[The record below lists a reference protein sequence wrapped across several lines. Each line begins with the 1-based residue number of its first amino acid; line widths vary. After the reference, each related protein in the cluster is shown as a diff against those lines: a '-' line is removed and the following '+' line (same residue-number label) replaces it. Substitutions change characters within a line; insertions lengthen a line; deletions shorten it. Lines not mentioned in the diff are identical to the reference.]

1 MSAQSASPAVATH
14 SDEIQDGIDQLKIT
28 NSNDDAAPST
38 RPAAATASPIANHT
52 PPILSRDM
60 ASPSGSPSNQLPSTV
75 GARTFGANRLPSGP
89 ASSQPLNGVRP
100 GAPGMAPAPRIGM
113 PPGSP
118 AVGAR
123 PGGPPTRGMPPP
135 LMGMRGRGGP
145 MAGGSSQTKLPPSL
159 QAKMDAAS
167 QMARVAKEGSSAA
180 NSSNQND
187 PTSVSSLLA
196 SAAARATAPPA
207 SSSPR
212 PGPALGGLAAR
223 RAAAAAAAAGGG
235 GGGVAGPSATPGRPG
250 MGLSGMAGAG
260 AGAGAPGMN
269 RLRRPGQGLTLSSMG
284 GGAGPGIGSAGAPF
298 SSFKGIVDPSGRLNF
313 QSKAVLH
320 ADGVDFSNGQSYKI
334 NKDEMDLQEEL
345 GKGNYGSVQKVYHK
359 PTKEIRLELDE
370 SKLNGIIMELD
381 ILHRAVAPEIVEF
394 YGAFTIESCVY
405 YCMEYMDAGSLD
417 RMHGDGVP
425 EDVLARITKSMVK
438 GLRFLKDEL
447 SVMHRD
453 VKPTNVLVNTK
464 GQVKLCDFG
473 VSGQL
478 EKSLAKTNIGCQ
490 SYMAPERIKGE
501 SQNNLGTY
509 TVSSDV
515 WSVGLSII
523 ELAMG
528 CYPYPPETY
537 SNVFAQLQAIVHGPP
552 PRLPEGYSDIAQDF
566 VAQCL
571 QKEPERRWTYAQLL
585 EHPWMKQDDE
595 RDVDMVGWVQ
605 RALESR
611 AAKKKNGA
619 PTSTSGPEAV
629 QGHAEKASVVPPV
642 SSPSKS
648 QQPTEV
654 GSSASAQPQ

>member
-1 MSAQSASPAVATH
+1 MAAQPTSPAAATH
-14 SDEIQDGIDQLKIT
+14 AKEIQEGIDQLKIT
-28 NSNDDAAPST
+28 NSNDAAASSG
-38 RPAAATASPIANHT
+38 PAASATTSTLANSSN
-52 PPILSRDM
+52 PILSRDM
-60 ASPSGSPSNQLPSTV
+60 ASPNGTTNVQPPSTA
-75 GARTFGANRLPSGP
+75 GPRTFGANRLPSAP
-89 ASSQPLNGVRP
+89 AFSQPLNGARP
-100 GAPGMAPAPRIGM
+100 GPGLASAPRVGM
-113 PPGSP
+113 PSGGP
-118 AVGAR
+118 AVGGR
-123 PGGPPTRGMPPP
+123 PGGPTTRGMPPP

-159 QAKMDAAS
+159 QAKMDAAI
-167 QMARVAKEGSSAA
+167 AKEGSSAA
-180 NSSNQND
+180 NSSNPND

-235 GGGVAGPSATPGRPG
+235 GVAGPSAGPAKPG
-250 MGLSGMAGAG
+250 MGLSGMAGP
-260 AGAGAPGMN
+260 GAGAPGMN

-284 GGAGPGIGSAGAPF
+284 GGAGPGVGSAGAPF

-359 PTKEIRLELDE
+359 PTKVVMAMKEIRLELDE

-537 SNVFAQLQAIVHGPP
+537 SNVFAQLQAIVHGPAP
-552 PRLPEGYSDIAQDF
+552 MLPEGYSDVAQDF

-611 AAKKKNGA
+611 AAKKKSGA

-629 QGHAEKASVVPPV
+629 QGHAEKASTVPV
-642 SSPSKS
+642 LSPSKS
-648 QQPTEV
+648 QQSTEV
-654 GSSASAQPQ
+654 GSSASTQPQ